1 MDNFDLRK
9 YLAEGKLYKTE
20 EQLLEEG
27 LVDVFN
33 KAKSFIMNKGEQFY
47 DYLKSK
53 LDQNT
58 FNTYLQ
64 AAKEVIGDNPTETD
78 FTLDNVKKIA
88 SKLQSK
94 LHIGKDEVSV
104 EDGEVTVNESSLE
117 EGSSRWGWL
126 FGGSLM
132 TALTGLLT
140 PLAFTG
146 DTIGGLGQNVTGGS
160 ILVGFIALF
169 LAIFSA
175 VRLANDHDET
185 PF

>member
-1 MDNFDLRK
+1 MDNFDLKK

-33 KAKSFIMNKGEQFY
+33 KAKDFIMKRGQQFY
-47 DYLKSK
+47 DHLKSK
-53 LDQNT
+53 LDQST
-58 FNTYLQ
+58 FSSYLK
-64 AAKEVIGDNPTETD
+64 AAKEVVGDNPTEAD
-78 FTLDNVKKIA
+78 FTLDNVKKIG

-94 LHIGKDEVSV
+94 LHIKPDEVSV

-117 EGSSRWGWL
+117 ENKARWGWL

-132 TALTGLLT
+132 TALTTLLA
-140 PLAFTG
+140 PLG
-146 DTIGGLGQNVTGGS
+146 IVSIGGASNVIGM

>member
-1 MDNFDLRK
+1 MENFDLRK

-33 KAKSFIMNKGEQFY
+33 KAKSFIMNKGQQFY

-64 AAKEVIGDNPTETD
+64 AAKDVVGDNPTEAD
-78 FTLDNVKKIA
+78 FTLDNLKKIS
-88 SKLQSK
+88 SKLQSQLNIK
-94 LHIGKDEVSV
+94 PDEVSV
-104 EDGEVTVNESSLE
+104 EDGELTVNESYLE
-117 EGSSRWGWL
+117 ESVIGWGKLFAGSI
-126 FGGSLM
+126 M
-132 TALTGLLT
+132 TALVGLLT

-169 LAIFSA
+169 LAVYSA
-175 VRLANDHDET
+175 VRLANDKD
-185 PF
+185 